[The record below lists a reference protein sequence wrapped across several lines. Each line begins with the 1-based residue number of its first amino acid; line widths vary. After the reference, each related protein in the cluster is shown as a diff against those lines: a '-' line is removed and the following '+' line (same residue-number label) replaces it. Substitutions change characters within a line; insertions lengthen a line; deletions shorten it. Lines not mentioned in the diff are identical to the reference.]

1 MSPKENRICCARRM
15 LSGVEKWNSYL
26 ILLNEVKHLEQEC
39 SMHLE
44 PSLVQTISED
54 SEDILN

>member
-1 MSPKENRICCARRM
+1 M